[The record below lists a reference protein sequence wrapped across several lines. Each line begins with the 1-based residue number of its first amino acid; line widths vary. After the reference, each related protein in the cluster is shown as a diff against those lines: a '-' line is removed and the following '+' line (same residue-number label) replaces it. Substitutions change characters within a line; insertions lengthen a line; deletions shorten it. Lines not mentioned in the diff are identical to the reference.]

1 MTQLRKLQMAIFN
14 ERVSSLEE
22 DGYVVQ
28 IRTVTAID
36 NVWFATMRHR
46 SNGNRIVIKA
56 YPLENRIVQFTNKIC
71 THTDTM
77 VKQTASCV

>member
-1 MTQLRKLQMAIFN
+1 MTQLRNLQMAIFN
-14 ERVSSLEE
+14 ERVSSLVE

-28 IRTVTAID
+28 VRTITAID

-46 SNGNRIVIKA
+46 SNGNRVVVKA
-56 YPLENRIVQFTNKIC
+56 YPLENRIVQYTNKIC

-77 VKQTASCV
+77 VKHTSSY